1 MLWKKL
7 TASLQVNVK
16 KASCG
21 QSLRRR
27 RGGGVIVSV
36 RVICTGNQEV
46 WSKNDGLMDQCMAE
60 RRAVGRREE
69 EMEGERLWGEM
80 KTVQKSWQESRP
92 LLYCKWI
99 ISFNGRVSTK
109 KKKKQMPERSALSLR
124 FPAAIM
130 PSGPE
135 PKKHLYTHTH
145 THIQTNIIILPL
157 PQEDDSVTF
166 LYVPAET
173 QRFVPLLVNM
183 EASHYSPMLE
193 WVSSNKPIN
202 NSLTSA

>member
-7 TASLQVNVK
+7 TASLQVIVK

-36 RVICTGNQEV
+36 RVICTGNQEA
-46 WSKNDGLMDQCMAE
+46 WSKDDGLMDQFMAE

-80 KTVQKSWQESRP
+80 KTVQKSWQESCP

-109 KKKKQMPERSALSLR
+109 KKEQMPERSALSLR

-130 PSGPE
+130 PSSPQW
-135 PKKHLYTHTH
+135 KSTYTHTY
-145 THIQTNIIILPL
+145 THP
-157 PQEDDSVTF
+157 D
-166 LYVPAET
+166 
-173 QRFVPLLVNM
+173 
-183 EASHYSPMLE
+183 
-193 WVSSNKPIN
+193 
-202 NSLTSA
+202 

>member
-7 TASLQVNVK
+7 TASLQVIVK

-36 RVICTGNQEV
+36 RVICTGNQEA
-46 WSKNDGLMDQCMAE
+46 WSKDDGLMDQCMAE

-80 KTVQKSWQESRP
+80 KTVQKSWQESCP

-109 KKKKQMPERSALSLR
+109 KKKRANAREISTVTQIPRSYNA
-124 FPAAIM
+124 FK
-130 PSGPE
+130 PSM
-135 PKKHLYTHTH
+135 KKHLYTHVH
-145 THIQTNIIILPL
+145 T
-157 PQEDDSVTF
+157 S
-166 LYVPAET
+166 
-173 QRFVPLLVNM
+173 R
-183 EASHYSPMLE
+183 
-193 WVSSNKPIN
+193 
-202 NSLTSA
+202 LTSLSFHYLGRMAVSPSYMCLLKHSGLFPY